1 MALRMEVLK
10 MTAIDITY
18 EDGLRLSELSG
29 QLAGLKYEASNLLA
43 VNAADL
49 MMVFFLL
56 TMVAIVVAIFL
67 YIITEYCGSWRYI
80 LIALPS
86 FIPILG
92 IIVFAMY
99 LDASVAMDIAN
110 VQGQIDAILAKY
122 EGML

>member
-1 MALRMEVLK
+1 

-29 QLAGLKYEASNLLA
+29 QLSRLKYEASNLLA

-49 MMVFFLL
+49 VMVFFLL
-56 TMVAIVVAIFL
+56 AIVAVVIAVFL
-67 YIITEYCGSWRYI
+67 DIITEYCGSWRYI